1 VQNGATLWQR
11 QTGCQQGAT
20 GDAGRS

>member
-1 VQNGATLWQR
+1 VSINGLKTMV
-11 QTGCQQGAT
+11 TIT